1 MKEIVYCLGYHRYC
15 VDLFPLKIKE
25 GSSLLYPSKIL
36 RLNLRLRN
44 LRDVFQFL
52 ILKKKFFSKLLGFL
66 DSVKSE
72 TFTAILYVGIMW
84 ARDMETIEF
93 DTIPCLN

>member
-1 MKEIVYCLGYHRYC
+1 M
-15 VDLFPLKIKE
+15 
-25 GSSLLYPSKIL
+25 LYPSKIL

-52 ILKKKFFSKLLGFL
+52 ILKKKIYSVNCW
-66 DSVKSE
+66 DSSTLKSE

-84 ARDMETIEF
+84 ARDVETTEF
-93 DTIPCLN
+93 GTIPCLN